1 MGVLGIIVL
10 APLAYGTL
18 TGGSSNGATIQAE
31 TYQALFLTN
40 NQIYFGHLETGKEFF
55 ILRDVYYVQ
64 VADNGAQGR
73 IVKLGDVE
81 THQPQNTM
89 IINSDHVLFWENL
102 KPESPVIK
110 TILNLQ
116 LQGH

>member
-18 TGGSSNGATIQAE
+18 TRGGSNSNAIQTE
-31 TYQALFLTN
+31 TYQALFLSN
-40 NQIYFGHLETGKEFF
+40 NQIYFGHLETTKQFF
-55 ILRDVYYVQ
+55 MLRDVYYVQ

-81 THQPQNTM
+81 THQPQNAM
-89 IINSDHVLFWENL
+89 VINPDHVLFWENL

-110 TILNLQ
+110 AILNLQ